1 MLQTLV
7 LKKGKLMSMTNNE
20 ERNLY
25 LGWLAAIELLATL
38 KDKVPVSCQN
48 DIDSAIEEF
57 EVHTEQEFRSF
68 EGKPRLTSRV

>member
-1 MLQTLV
+1 
-7 LKKGKLMSMTNNE
+7 MSKQSNE
-20 ERNLY
+20 DREFY

-57 EVHTEQEFRSF
+57 EVHTEQEFRIF
-68 EGKPRLTSRV
+68 EGQPRLTSRI